1 MPHGYS
7 VREAVNEGEVHSA
20 LCKVTAGYG
29 GVVKFA
35 RRVGFTR
42 EYVQGML
49 YGSQRMSAR
58 VARTLG
64 YELRWVKI
72 EKKYGDGH
80 ERVRGDGAVEGG
92 AGT

>member
-20 LCKVTAGYG
+20 LCRATAGYG
-29 GVVKFA
+29 GVVEFA

-49 YGSQRMSAR
+49 YGPQRMSTK
-58 VARTLG
+58 VAKALG

-72 EKKYGDGH
+72 EQI
-80 ERVRGDGAVEGG
+80 EN
-92 AGT
+92 

>member
-1 MPHGYS
+1 MPRGYS

-20 LCKVTAGYG
+20 LCKATAGYG

-49 YGSQRMSAR
+49 YGAQRMSAR
-58 VARTLG
+58 VARALG

-72 EKKYGDGH
+72 EKKY
-80 ERVRGDGAVEGG
+80 RGPR
-92 AGT
+92 